1 MRQCCS
7 KYSWRAPAGWVSKS
21 IGKRSSS
28 SDPLTRASSVLVSQ
42 FDAFEHQQVFIRV
55 VLFRQSFW
63 RGFFLSVFLLS
74 GARFNWC
81 ILGHDILDV
90 FLLSTLTDAYSCPV
104 KLTFSLFSH
113 PDRSDSSRFPT
124 RQPLTRCNAANLH
137 GIVEE
142 NAAVR

>member
-81 ILGHDILDV
+81 
-90 FLLSTLTDAYSCPV
+90 LLPCLQHGQC
-104 KLTFSLFSH
+104 
-113 PDRSDSSRFPT
+113 SSRLSIMALLAQECFNFHVLSPE
-124 RQPLTRCNAANLH
+124 A
-137 GIVEE
+137 G
-142 NAAVR
+142 